1 MHANVKTSS
10 RPHLSVLLLCFFLS
24 GSAGLIYQVAWTKAL
39 GLVFG
44 HTVYAIATV
53 LAAFMAGLAA
63 GSAYL
68 GRWGE
73 RRGRPVALYGW
84 IELLIAVTGVLSLVG
99 IDVVRWLYLSTY
111 HAASGSMPFLVALRF
126 LASMIVLFVPTF
138 LMGGTLPI
146 LTGGLSRTSA
156 ELGTRLSRLY
166 WVNTTGAVVGAL
178 AAGFLL
184 LPAIGLR
191 ATVLLAAALNVFAGL
206 MALSVS
212 RSSATEP
219 VAEPKEKGP
228 TSVTTAIPR
237 FLVFSF
243 AFVGATAM
251 AYEIAWSRLLATTLG
266 SSTYAFT
273 IMLAT
278 FLAGIAIGSRLFETW
293 VARGREV
300 TLKTF
305 STTQTLTGVAAIL
318 FLVLFEQLPAIL
330 WALITATHRTFNGLV
345 LGQFTVCALAM
356 LPAAIIFGFNFP
368 LVTLL
373 FAQSQKLQG
382 SSSDA
387 VGRACAANTVGAIVG
402 ALAAGFWLVP
412 QIGSFRLVAMTAA
425 ANLLLAVFLVS
436 RQVPRRMPSLAGN
449 LALAIVV
456 GVAGW
461 LGAFYDPATANFSVI
476 TNRGLYPAALHLD
489 EVVRMTD
496 LLFSED
502 GLNASIAVTQSENN
516 LALRTN
522 GKVDAS
528 TDDRVTQLMLGHL
541 GMAFHPAPR
550 KILVIG
556 FGSGMTISAVARYP
570 EVQQIDC
577 VEIEPAV
584 LHAAKYLSPLNRDV
598 LRDPRLHII
607 VDDARNFLFTTR
619 EKYDLIISEPSN
631 PWIAGVATL
640 FTEEFYRQTREH
652 LAPGGLLVQWVQMY
666 SIFPEDWK
674 MVMGTLAHEFPQ
686 VSVWTGT
693 YGDALLLAQSET
705 GPLSLDRLRQLWL
718 NASLREDYQ
727 GMGLVHPEGL
737 IAMHLLDDAGL
748 RRLTADA
755 PRNTD
760 DITRLEY
767 RAPRAIFAGITASEN
782 AQMLAQQRSALLPAS
797 IPISDPQA
805 ALTAG
810 AETLLSLQDG
820 PRAGAFLGALEQY
833 PPTSQ
838 TDLLRARWLLAKGKY
853 DDARRAYADAR
864 QATPNNLDAELG
876 LAEVSSLERDY
887 SSAESLLTDC
897 LAKNP
902 QSVPVLA
909 NLAALDQTRSHWSDA
924 LSWQN
929 KRIAADPAPPVEA
942 LELLGEL
949 SFRAGDFAG
958 AARTYID
965 VLNRDAYFIDG
976 HRVLGEIFRHAQ
988 QWNDARTQLEV
999 VVRYAP
1005 MRDPTQYVSL
1015 ADVYRNLGRTR
1026 DAQSVL
1032 DEGMRLFPGN
1042 QVIVHAAAQ

>member
-1 MHANVKTSS
+1 MHANVKASS
-10 RPHLSVLLLCFFLS
+10 RSHLSVLLLCFFLS

-84 IELLIAVTGVLSLVG
+84 IELLIAVTGALSLVG

-111 HAASGSMPFLVALRF
+111 QAANGSTPFLVALRF

-212 RSSATEP
+212 RSFATEP
-219 VAEPKEKGP
+219 VAEPKDKAP
-228 TSVTTAIPR
+228 VAVTTAIPR
-237 FLVFSF
+237 FLAFSF
-243 AFVGATAM
+243 ALVGATAM

-278 FLAGIAIGSRLFETW
+278 FLAGIAIGSRLFEAW

-368 LVTLL
+368 VVTLL
-373 FAQSQKLQG
+373 LAQSQKPQG

-436 RQVPRRMPSLAGN
+436 RQVPRQTPSLVGN

-476 TNRGLYPAALHLD
+476 TNRGLYPAALRLD

-541 GMAFHPAPR
+541 GMVFHPAPR

-584 LHAAKYLSPLNRDV
+584 LHAAKYLAPLNRDV
-598 LRDPRLHII
+598 LHDPRLHII

-652 LAPGGLLVQWVQMY
+652 LAEGGLLVQWVQMY

-693 YGDALLLAQSET
+693 YGDVVLLAQSET

-718 NASLREDYQ
+718 TPSLREDYQ
-727 GMGLVHPEGL
+727 GMGLIHPEGL

-748 RRLTADA
+748 RQLTADA

-782 AQMLAQQRSALLPAS
+782 AQMLTQQRSALLPAS

-810 AETLLSLQDG
+810 AETLLALQDG
-820 PRAGAFLGALEQY
+820 PRAGAFLAALEQY

-838 TDLLRARWLLAKGKY
+838 TDLLRGRWLLAKGKY

-887 SSAESLLTDC
+887 AGAESLLTEC

-909 NLAALDQTRSHWSDA
+909 NLAALDQTRSRWSDA
-924 LSWQN
+924 LGWQT
-929 KRIAADPAPPVEA
+929 KRIAADPAPPVDA

-958 AARTYID
+958 AARTYVD
-965 VLNRDAYFIDG
+965 VLNRDPYFIDG

-1015 ADVYRNLGRTR
+1015 ADVYRNLGRTH

-1032 DEGMRLFPGN
+1032 DEGIRLFPGN
-1042 QVIVHAAAQ
+1042 RDLVHAAAR

>member
-1 MHANVKTSS
+1 MHANVKTPS
-10 RPHLSVLLLCFFLS
+10 RSHLSVLLLCFFLS

-73 RRGRPVALYGW
+73 RRGRPVALYAW
-84 IELLIAVTGVLSLVG
+84 IELLIAVTGAVSLAG

-111 HAASGSMPFLVALRF
+111 HATGGSTPFLIAIRF

-156 ELGTRLSRLY
+156 ELGSRLSRLY

-178 AAGFLL
+178 AAGFVL

-191 ATVLLAAALNVFAGL
+191 ATVLFAAALNVIAGL

-212 RSSATEP
+212 RATATQTADEP
-219 VAEPKEKGP
+219 EKKTAETPATP
-228 TSVTTAIPR
+228 IPR
-237 FLVFSF
+237 FLILSF
-243 AFVGATAM
+243 ALVGATAM

-278 FLAGIAIGSRLFETW
+278 FLAGIAIGSRIFEAW

-300 TLKTF
+300 SVKTF
-305 STTQTLTGVAAIL
+305 STTQTLTGLAAIL
-318 FLVLFEQLPAIL
+318 FLVLFEQLPSIL
-330 WALITATHRTFNGLV
+330 WALITATHRTFGGLV
-345 LGQFTVCALAM
+345 LAQFAVSALAM

-373 FAQSQKLQG
+373 FAQSQKPQG
-382 SSSDA
+382 ASSNA
-387 VGRACAANTVGAIVG
+387 VGKACAANTVGAIVG

-412 QIGSFRLVAMTAA
+412 QIGSFKLVAMTAA
-425 ANLLLAVFLVS
+425 ANLFLAVFLVA
-436 RQVPRRMPSLAGN
+436 RQIPKHVPSLVGN
-449 LALAIVV
+449 LALAIIVAA
-456 GVAGW
+456 AGW
-461 LGAFYDPATANFSVI
+461 FGVLYDPATANFSVI
-476 TNRGLYPAALHLD
+476 TNRGLFPASLHLD

-502 GLNASIAVTQSENN
+502 GLNASIAVVQNENS
-516 LALRTN
+516 LVLRTN
-522 GKVDAS
+522 GKADAS
-528 TDDRVTQLMLGHL
+528 TGDRVTQLMLGHL
-541 GMAFHPAPR
+541 GMVFHPAPR
-550 KILVIG
+550 KVLVIG

-577 VEIEPAV
+577 IEIEPAV
-584 LHAAKYLSPLNRDV
+584 LHAANFLAPLNRGV
-598 LRDPRLHII
+598 LKDPRLHII
-607 VDDARNFLFTTR
+607 VDDARNFLFTTQ

-652 LAPGGLLVQWVQMY
+652 LAPGGLLVQWVQTY

-686 VSVWTGT
+686 VSVWAGT
-693 YGDALLLAQSET
+693 YGDAILLAQSQA
-705 GPLSLDRLRQLWL
+705 GPLPLDRFRHLWL
-718 NASLREDYQ
+718 EPSLREDYQ
-727 GMGLVHPEGL
+727 GMGVLRPDGL

-755 PRNTD
+755 PMNTD
-760 DITRLEY
+760 DVTRLEY
-767 RAPRAIFAGITASEN
+767 RAPRAIFAGVTAFQN
-782 AQMLAQQRSALLPAS
+782 ADMLAQQRTALLPAS
-797 IPISDPQA
+797 IPISDQQA

-810 AETLLSLQDG
+810 AETLLALQDG
-820 PRAGAFLGALEQY
+820 PRAAAFIAALGQY
-833 PPTSQ
+833 PPTAE
-838 TDLLRARWLLAKGKY
+838 TDVFRARLFMAKGKL
-853 DDARRAYADAR
+853 DDARKAYVDAR
-864 QATPNNLDAELG
+864 AAAPNGLDAELG
-876 LAEVSSLERDY
+876 LAEIARLEKDY
-887 SSAESLLTDC
+887 ASAESLLEEC
-897 LAKNP
+897 LGKNP
-902 QSVPVLA
+902 QSIPVLSS
-909 NLAALDQTRSHWSDA
+909 LAVLERTRSHWADA
-924 LSWQN
+924 LSWQT
-929 KRIAADPAPPVEA
+929 KRIAADPSPPVEA

-949 SFRAGDFAG
+949 SFRAGDYPG
-958 AARTYID
+958 AAHTYVD
-965 VLNRDAYFIDG
+965 VLNRDPYFIDA
-976 HRVLGEIFRHAQ
+976 HRVLGEIFRHAK
-988 QWNDARTQLEV
+988 QWDEARTQLEV

-1005 MRDPTQYVSL
+1005 MADPTQYVSL
-1015 ADVYRNLGRTR
+1015 ADVYRNMGRTS
-1026 DAQSVL
+1026 DAQATL
-1032 DEGMRLFPGN
+1032 DKGLRLSPGN
-1042 QVIVHAAAQ
+1042 QELIHAGAQ